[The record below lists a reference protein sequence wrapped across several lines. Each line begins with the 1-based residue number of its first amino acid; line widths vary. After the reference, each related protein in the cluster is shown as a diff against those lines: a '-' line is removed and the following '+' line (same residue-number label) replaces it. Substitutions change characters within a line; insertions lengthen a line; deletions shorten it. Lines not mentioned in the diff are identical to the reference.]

1 MKQTSQARKQRRS
14 YELWLKVNNIAAY
27 KEWKANR
34 HTRAKQLIETQNVAV
49 RNKEEETLEARQ
61 TKIIS
66 DMRDK
71 GKTEEEINKYIAI
84 WVKTLQLWGSDEQP
98 LTWKE
103 AEREY
108 EEEKK

>member
-34 HTRAKQLIETQNVAV
+34 HTRSKQLIETQTSAV
-49 RNKEEETLEARQ
+49 RSKEEETLEARQ
-61 TKIIS
+61 SKIIS
-66 DMRDK
+66 DMKDK

-84 WVKTLQLWGSDEQP
+84 WVKTLHLWGSDEQP

-103 AEREY
+103 AEKEY

>member
-1 MKQTSQARKQRRS
+1 MKNTSQARKQRRS
-14 YELWLKVNNIAAY
+14 YELWLKKNNIAAY

-34 HTRAKQLIETQNVAV
+34 HVRAKQLIENQNSVV
-49 RNKEEETLEARQ
+49 RNKEEETLEALQ

-66 DMRDK
+66 DMRNN
-71 GKTEEEINKYIAI
+71 GKTDEEINKYIAI
-84 WVKTLQLWGSDEQP
+84 WVKTLRLWGSDEQP

-108 EEEKK
+108 EEENK

>member
-1 MKQTSQARKQRRS
+1 MKKTSQARMQRRS
-14 YELWLKVNNIAAY
+14 YELWLKKNNIAAY

-34 HTRAKQLIETQNVAV
+34 HARSKQLIENQNSIV
-49 RNKEEETLEARQ
+49 RNQEEENLEKLQ

-66 DMRDK
+66 DMRNN
-71 GKTEEEINKYIAI
+71 GKTDEEINKYIAI
-84 WVKTLQLWGSDEQP
+84 WVKTLHLWGSDEQP

-108 EEEKK
+108 EEENK

>member
-1 MKQTSQARKQRRS
+1 MASQARKQRRS
-14 YELWLKVNNIAAY
+14 YELWLKENNIAAY
-27 KEWKANR
+27 KEWKSNR
-34 HTRAKQLIETQNVAV
+34 HTRGKQLIETQNAAV

-84 WVKTLQLWGSDEQP
+84 WVKTLRLWGSDEQP

>member
-14 YELWLKVNNIAAY
+14 YELWLKVNNIDAY

-34 HTRAKQLIETQNVAV
+34 HTRSKQLIETQTTAV

-66 DMRDK
+66 DMKDK

-84 WVKTLQLWGSDEQP
+84 WVKTLHLWGSDEQP

>member
-1 MKQTSQARKQRRS
+1 MKNTSQARKQRRS
-14 YELWLKVNNIAAY
+14 YELWLKKNNIAAY
-27 KEWKANR
+27 KEWKANSHLR
-34 HTRAKQLIETQNVAV
+34 GKQLMDNQTTAV
-49 RNKEEETLEARQ
+49 RNKEEESLEALQ

-66 DMRDK
+66 DMRNN

-84 WVKTLQLWGSDEQP
+84 WVKTLRLWGSDEQA

-108 EEEKK
+108 EEENK